1 MPLEKEIKQEII
13 AKYRTHENDT
23 GSTEVQ
29 IAILT
34 KRIKDLTE
42 HLKKHKKD
50 VHTRYGLMKLVGRRR
65 KLLRYLEQKNYK
77 KYLSLKKE
85 LGIR

>member
-1 MPLEKEIKQEII
+1 MPLDKEIKQEII
-13 AKYRTHENDT
+13 AKYRKHEKDT
-23 GSTEVQ
+23 GSAEVQ

-34 KRIKDLTE
+34 RRIKDLTE
-42 HLKKHKKD
+42 HLKRHKKD

-65 KLLRYLEQKNYK
+65 RLLRYLERKDYE

>member
-1 MPLEKEIKQEII
+1 MPLEKEVKQEII
-13 AKYRTHENDT
+13 EKYRKNEKDT
-23 GSTEVQ
+23 GSAEVQ
-29 IAILT
+29 IALLT

-42 HLKKHKKD
+42 HLKMHKKD

-65 KLLRYLEQKNYK
+65 RLLRYLERKDYQKFVE
-77 KYLSLKKE
+77 LKKE

>member
-1 MPLEKEIKQEII
+1 MPLDKEIKQEII
-13 AKYRTHENDT
+13 AKYRKHEKDT
-23 GSTEVQ
+23 GSAEVQ

-34 KRIKDLTE
+34 RRIKDLTE
-42 HLKKHKKD
+42 HLKRHKKD

-65 KLLRYLEQKNYK
+65 RLLRYLERKDYQ

>member
-42 HLKKHKKD
+42 HLKRHKKD